1 MDHITKLLHEMTP
14 LEWAAAITTLAF
26 VYLTVKN
33 RIDNWYWGIAAVL
46 FYAVFFWKIS
56 NYANAA
62 LNLFYYLPCCI
73 YGWWV
78 WKKQGP
84 MHDDD
89 LPVTSLT
96 RRALVGWLLVSVVLS
111 LCIGYPIA
119 HYPIA
124 NSTPDPHPYADSFT
138 TGFSIVAQYLQAK
151 KIFENWWMWLG
162 VDLVYTVYL
171 FPVQGLVLSTIVYFI
186 VTVLAV
192 RGAIEWKPLIGK
204 PKAVS
209 AKVVVV

>member
-1 MDHITKLLHEMTP
+1 MDHITKLLQEMTP
-14 LEWAAAITTLAF
+14 LEWAAAITTLAY

-46 FYAVFFWKIS
+46 FYAAFFWKIS
-56 NYANAA
+56 YYANAA

-84 MHDDD
+84 TQNDD

-96 RRALVGWLLVSVVLS
+96 GRALIGWLIVSVVFS
-111 LCIGYPIA
+111 VCIGYPIA
-119 HYPIA
+119 H
-124 NSTPDPHPYADSFT
+124 STPDPHPYADAFT

-151 KIFENWWMWLG
+151 KIFENWWMWIG
-162 VDLVYTVYL
+162 VDLIYTVYL
-171 FPVQGLVLSTIVYFI
+171 FPSQGVVLSTIVYVI
-186 VTVLAV
+186 VTLLAI

-204 PKAVS
+204 PKIVPVKA
-209 AKVVVV
+209 VVV